1 MSGARPRPASGLL
14 LLGAFLPVLGGCGDE
29 SMSQQP
35 KYTAQAPAAGLM
47 GGVEQQAPPEGAV
60 SQAQIVREADEAEPP
75 PVTPALVERGRE
87 RHDIVCRP
95 CHGPTGAGDGLVVS
109 RGYPRPPPYTDPA
122 IRAWSARQLYDS
134 IAQGYGVMYPQAE
147 RVEPRDRWAIVAYIR
162 ATQAANLP
170 PEPSSVSAPQA
181 PRAAP

>member
-1 MSGARPRPASGLL
+1 MSRAAPRASLPLL
-14 LLGAFLPVLGGCGDE
+14 ALTVALAGCKDE
-29 SMSQQP
+29 SMSRQP
-35 KYTAQAPAAGLM
+35 KYTAQAPAAALA
-47 GGVEQQAPPEGAV
+47 GGVEQQAPPEGVV
-60 SQAQIVREADEAEPP
+60 SQARLVREADEATPP

-95 CHGPTGAGDGLVVS
+95 CHGPTGAGDGVVVS

-122 IRAWSARQLYDS
+122 IRAWPASRLYDA
-134 IAQGYGVMYPQAE
+134 ITQGYGVMYPQAE

-162 ATQAANLP
+162 ATQAADLP
-170 PEPSSVSAPQA
+170 SEPSSVSAPQA